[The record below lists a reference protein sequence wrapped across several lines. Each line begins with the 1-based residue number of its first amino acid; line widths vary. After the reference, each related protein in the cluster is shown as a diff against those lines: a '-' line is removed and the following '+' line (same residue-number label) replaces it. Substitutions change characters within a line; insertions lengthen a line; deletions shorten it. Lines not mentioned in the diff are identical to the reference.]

1 MSAARDEAICVRQ
14 WDWSETSQTVSLLT
28 RGHGLVRAVAKG
40 SRRPTAPF
48 SGGIELLTR
57 AEIGLIV
64 KPTSDLALLTEWDLV
79 EHFPELRRFLPVYHA
94 GLYGAELVIRMIS
107 DHDPHPE
114 VFDALLD
121 LLRSMHAPTD
131 VDPALLT
138 FQRTLLR
145 ASGYEP
151 VLDRDV
157 RTGGPLGDARV
168 AQFVPELGGV
178 LPPDVRP
185 LSPEGRPL
193 EAWPVRRG
201 TLAALVD
208 PSHATADDLSRGNK
222 LLASYIRTLIGASPR
237 TLNLVFPGLGVRTDS
252 ASASR

>member
-1 MSAARDEAICVRQ
+1 MSAERDQAICVRQ

-57 AEIGLIV
+57 AEIGLII
-64 KPTSDLALLTEWDLV
+64 KPTSDLALLTEWDLA
-79 EHFPELRRFLPVYHA
+79 EHFPALRRSLPVYHA
-94 GLYGAELVIRMIS
+94 GLYGAELVVRMIS

-121 LLRSMHAPTD
+121 LLRALQSPTD

-157 RTGGPLGDARV
+157 RTGDPLGDGRV

-178 LPPDVRP
+178 LPTDVRP
-185 LSPEGRPL
+185 QSTEGRSL
-193 EAWPVRRG
+193 EAWPVRRS
-201 TLAALVD
+201 TLAALTD
-208 PSHATADDLSRGNK
+208 SSRATAEDLSRGNR

-237 TLNLVFPGLGVRTDS
+237 TLNLVFPDLGVKSD
-252 ASASR
+252 AGGGSR